1 MAQSTVEETPDTRQF
16 LSQGFEFFRHLTT
29 VNTAILVLLVVFVE
43 KLFRTPAWQFLFP
56 ISIVFFLISLIAS
69 LVGMW
74 YVTTLSSVQ
83 SALQWE
89 IDAAAGTGL
98 AAIISFIIAMISF
111 VFFAIRNFI
120 WI

>member
-1 MAQSTVEETPDTRQF
+1 MPESPVEDTPDTSQF
-16 LSQGFEFFRHLTT
+16 LSHGFEFFRHLTT
-29 VNTAILVLLVVFVE
+29 VNTAILVILVVFVE

-74 YVTTLSSVQ
+74 YVTTLSSAP
-83 SALQWE
+83 SNLQWE
-89 IDAAAGTGL
+89 IDAAAGTCL
-98 AAIISFIIAMISF
+98 TSIISFIIAMLSF

-120 WI
+120 WV